1 MREKKEI
8 RTIANSEEVMEEM
21 SQIYTDGMYLK
32 EYGKL
37 LNDYKKLF
45 KRYEKTMKV
54 SDSISNSIMKENDIL
69 SENLLYTIKTARTN
83 LFKNLSEHRKTK
95 DLLHNNKDKI
105 LQNESEMNQLLQ
117 EKKDLQ
123 IKLDKYADHLGE
135 VKQDISIIKPKI
147 FNNISIEKVISLA
160 FSHNE
165 DNQFLMKLQLKNF
178 DNILQIVHGKS
189 TIEDFIEIV
198 YCFLETNLSED
209 STVYYQNKGMFYVCI
224 VNEELSMIKL
234 LEQKINNKRDIYDFQ
249 IDFNMAVSQHKLG
262 EDSIKNLV
270 KECDEGLEEAL
281 SRDIFIAT

>member
-8 RTIANSEEVMEEM
+8 KTIANSEEVMEEM

-69 SENLLYTIKTARTN
+69 NENLLYTIKTARTN

-95 DLLHNNKDKI
+95 DILHNNRDKI

-165 DNQFLMKLQLKNF
+165 G
-178 DNILQIVHGKS
+178 V
-189 TIEDFIEIV
+189 FI
-198 YCFLETNLSED
+198 NLCQS
-209 STVYYQNKGMFYVCI
+209 SSN
-224 VNEELSMIKL
+224 S
-234 LEQKINNKRDIYDFQ
+234 
-249 IDFNMAVSQHKLG
+249 
-262 EDSIKNLV
+262 
-270 KECDEGLEEAL
+270 
-281 SRDIFIAT
+281 